1 LFHTGVHPN
10 MDRREYAFEGTE
22 PDVDDG
28 ARVARDAVV
37 VGDVTVGADA
47 SVWPGAVLRG
57 DVAPVVVGAG
67 SHVGDNAVV
76 HASTVGDDVMV
87 GHGAVLND
95 AVVEDGAMVGF
106 NATVNSEVTV
116 GEGSILA
123 AGTVVPEGYAIP
135 AASFARGVPA
145 DVTPLDETTID
156 PGETFAEYHSGAYTD
171 LAGRHEELF

>member
-1 LFHTGVHPN
+1 
-10 MDRREYAFEGTE
+10 
-22 PDVDDG
+22 
-28 ARVARDAVV
+28 
-37 VGDVTVGADA
+37 
-47 SVWPGAVLRG
+47 
-57 DVAPVVVGAG
+57 
-67 SHVGDNAVV
+67 
-76 HASTVGDDVMV
+76 
-87 GHGAVLND
+87 
-95 AVVEDGAMVGF
+95 MVGF